1 MARATP
7 IVGRLRERTAKVRQW
22 VRTRGGPAPS
32 ERTDRV
38 EASAPTAP
46 PESTIEALRW
56 ALEDIDAV
64 LEHDPAARSA
74 LEVILTYPG
83 LHAIWLHR
91 IAHGRWRRGHVLGPR
106 VLAHLTRFMTGIE
119 IHPGATL
126 GRRVFIDHGM
136 GIVIGETARV
146 GDDCLLYKGVVLGGT
161 SLERTERHPTLGK
174 GVVVGTNA
182 CVLGPIQIGDGARV
196 GSNSVVIRA
205 VPAASTVVGVPGKVA
220 GPGRRTQMSLDHA
233 NLPDP
238 VAQVLQE
245 MVDELETLR
254 TRVRELEEGRV
265 QPRLHGRTHE
275 LSALDDDA

>member
-1 MARATP
+1 M
-7 IVGRLRERTAKVRQW
+7 LRGRTAKVRQW
-22 VRTRGGPAPS
+22 VRTRSGPSP
-32 ERTDRV
+32 TDRAPRV
-38 EASAPTAP
+38 EVTPPTP
-46 PESTIEALRW
+46 PPTSKRDALRR
-56 ALEDIDAV
+56 AIEDIDVV

-74 LEVILTYPG
+74 MEVILTYPG

-196 GSNSVVIRA
+196 GSNSVVIRD

-220 GPGRRTQMSLDHA
+220 GPGRRAQMSLYHA

-238 VAQVLQE
+238 VAQVVQE
-245 MVDELETLR
+245 LVDELEALR
-254 TRVRELEEGRV
+254 VRVRELEEGRV
-265 QPRLHGRTHE
+265 QPRMMGRTHE